1 MHFCVQGSNGLRA
14 IPVGPSSEHRQ
25 IAFDAVLQVR
35 TSTGLRPKNFFGNFY
50 MQDLM
55 DVELGGLDSDKCICV
70 EIAYDDELLE
80 GEHTFIQAA
89 VL

>member
-1 MHFCVQGSNGLRA
+1 
-14 IPVGPSSEHRQ
+14 
-25 IAFDAVLQVR
+25 
-35 TSTGLRPKNFFGNFY
+35 